1 MQDKITLGARIIFG
15 LAFTVFGLNGF
26 FNFLPPPEPT
36 PEGGAFLG
44 ALAASGYFFP
54 FLKAVETIC
63 GLLVLIGRW
72 VPLALT
78 VIASVVVNIVMYH
91 LFLDPAGLPIGLVLL
106 VLGIYLAW
114 AYRDSFKS
122 VLAAR

>member
-1 MQDKITLGARIIFG
+1 MQGKLTLAARVIFG

-44 ALAASGYFFP
+44 ALAATGYFFP
-54 FLKAVETIC
+54 FLKLVETIC
-63 GLLVLIGRW
+63 GVLILIGRW

-78 VIASVVVNIVMYH
+78 VIASVVLNILLYH
-91 LFLDPAGLPIGLVLL
+91 LFLDPAGLVIPIVLTL
-106 VLGIYLAW
+106 LGIYLAW
-114 AYRDSFKS
+114 AYKDRFSS
-122 VLAAR
+122 VLAA

>member
-1 MQDKITLGARIIFG
+1 MQGKITLAARILFG

-44 ALAASGYFFP
+44 ALMATGYFFP
-54 FLKAVETIC
+54 FLKIVETAC
-63 GLLVLIGRW
+63 GVLILIGKY

-91 LFLDPAGLPIGLVLL
+91 LFLDPAGLPLAIILL
-106 VLGIYLAW
+106 VVGIYLAW
-114 AYRDSFKS
+114 AYRDRFGA
-122 VLAAR
+122 VLAA